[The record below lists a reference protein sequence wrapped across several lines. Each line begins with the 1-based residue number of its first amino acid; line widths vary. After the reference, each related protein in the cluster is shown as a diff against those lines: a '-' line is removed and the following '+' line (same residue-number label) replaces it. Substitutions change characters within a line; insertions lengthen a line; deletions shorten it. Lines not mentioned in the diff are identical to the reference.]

1 VVATKSDP
9 GNVSDT
15 HPGLR
20 WTYEH
25 DEPVF
30 LGQDGL
36 VDMPS
41 RAQVRQDE
49 THAGKTAE
57 EDGGV
62 DEGRCQA
69 QILPAETRLG
79 ECYRFG
85 FTALLTRRTFSLH
98 LY

>member
-1 VVATKSDP
+1 MVATKSDP

-15 HPGLR
+15 RPGLR

-30 LGQDGL
+30 LRQDGL

-49 THAGKTAE
+49 THAEKTVE

-69 QILPAETRLG
+69 QILPAEHVLASVTVSGLQL
-79 ECYRFG
+79 F
-85 FTALLTRRTFSLH
+85 
-98 LY
+98 